1 MSRIPP
7 FRSSLCAS
15 LLGFALAAGAVSA
28 DPVGPPGPGAS
39 TSATV
44 PFSTATIGEATR
56 PIIEVQ
62 LNGHP
67 SKMMVHANASLYVQV
82 IHRIA
87 SQVGV
92 RDLRHQGA
100 FGIEAPGKVSTLGR
114 DEGVL
119 DRLTIGGATVTNVPV
134 SVFETPEPDADVGML
149 GIGWLRANGVVL
161 DYPGKHILVSP
172 DAAQTSN
179 LRTRLLGV
187 GYVALPMQFDEKA
200 NRYVVRATLGRVERA
215 MVVSTVGNVV
225 IDEAF
230 AHQAGVKKGAVD
242 GEMYGPKGAK
252 LHRYRTKQPVV
263 VGIGTWSS
271 RPVND
276 AAIEDVYA
284 YASQARPDGEANGG
298 MLGADFLTKA
308 GAVIDFGGK
317 TLYLR
322 R

>member
-7 FRSSLCAS
+7 FRSSLRAL
-15 LLGFALAAGAVSA
+15 LLGLALAAGAVSA
-28 DPVGPPGPGAS
+28 DPVGPPGPSAA

-87 SQVGV
+87 AQVGV
-92 RDLRHQGA
+92 SDLRHHGA
-100 FGIEAPGKVSTLGR
+100 FGIEAPGKVSALGL
-114 DEGVL
+114 DKGVL
-119 DRLTIGGATVTNVPV
+119 DRLTIGNATVTNVPV
-134 SVFETPEPDADVGML
+134 AVFETPEPDADVGML
-149 GIGWLRANGVVL
+149 GIGWIRANRVVL
-161 DYPGKHILVSP
+161 EYPAKRVLVNP
-172 DAAQTSN
+172 DAAQIAR
-179 LRTRLLGV
+179 LRAGLLGD
-187 GYVALPMQFDEKA
+187 GYVALPMQFDEKEQ
-200 NRYVVRATLGRVERA
+200 RYVVRATLGRVERA

-230 AHQAGVKKGAVD
+230 AHQAGVKKGAVG
-242 GEMYGPKGAK
+242 GEMDGPKGAQ
-252 LHRYRTKQPVV
+252 LYRYRTERPLVV
-263 VGIGTWSS
+263 RIGTWSS
-271 RPVND
+271 KPVDD
-276 AAIEDVYA
+276 ADIEDVYA
-284 YASQARPDGEANGG
+284 YASETRPDGEALGG

-308 GAVIDFGGK
+308 GAVIDFGDK

-322 R
+322 K